1 MAQRTLLLAVL
12 SLLLALLLFFVLM
25 SSFLENHQ
33 WANRSKIQGNVS
45 DLVDAAS
52 TTFYNASLT
61 VNTTY
66 DVSLTVNTPNS
77 SLHCSASVRL
87 ATASVCKQVG
97 HRQKRP
103 VRLAYAP
110 GSWMASDTDLGEHSC
125 PTTRCV
131 SSVQTEEAD
140 VIVAEVRDAASAH
153 KDAKGKVLVVLA
165 MESSVNYP
173 QLLSPQTYGG
183 TDVVVAS
190 HRRFIEDNPWVPV
203 SYVNAD
209 LETFVHVRGA
219 EFSERVLAL
228 PLFMSNCGA
237 AQRLR
242 AIESLVQQGSVE
254 VHAFG
259 ACVPEGVQ
267 RGELALE
274 YPECFG
280 QPRRSAMWDAQ
291 KECVL
296 FRAMFSLDLENSLEN
311 GYITEKVYLYLY
323 LYLSICSV

>member
-1 MAQRTLLLAVL
+1 MRGPRRLAAFVSGFALYSAAICLSKLLADRHL
-12 SLLLALLLFFVLM
+12 PFNFTATLGGPDS
-25 SSFLENHQ
+25 
-33 WANRSKIQGNVS
+33 W
-45 DLVDAAS
+45 
-52 TTFYNASLT
+52 T
-61 VNTTY
+61 V
-66 DVSLTVNTPNS
+66 
-77 SLHCSASVRL
+77 
-87 ATASVCKQVG
+87 
-97 HRQKRP
+97 
-103 VRLAYAP
+103 
-110 GSWMASDTDLGEHSC
+110 
-125 PTTRCV
+125 
-131 SSVQTEEAD
+131 
-140 VIVAEVRDAASAH
+140 
-153 KDAKGKVLVVLA
+153 A
-165 MESSVNYP
+165 MIESI
-173 QLLSPQTYGG
+173 L
-183 TDVVVAS
+183 
-190 HRRFIEDNPWVPV
+190 
-203 SYVNAD
+203 
-209 LETFVHVRGA
+209 
-219 EFSERVLAL
+219 LAL